1 MKQSAID
8 AAGIV
13 FGTVLGVL
21 AGSMI
26 LGFIGKAAED
36 EGIGGAVTFRAPP
49 GATPEEIAQ
58 VKAYCAGCNQAL
70 EEGAL
75 SPTGRVSTSG
85 ALRAA
90 ASRAAAEERLAGV
103 ARGEP
108 YAGQVGHVPD
118 TTWTGNPQPWA
129 WMDLSPRVNMS
140 LGGQAVGYPIG
151 YMPTEFLY
159 GP

>member
-1 MKQSAID
+1 
-8 AAGIV
+8 
-13 FGTVLGVL
+13 
-21 AGSMI
+21 
-26 LGFIGKAAED
+26 
-36 EGIGGAVTFRAPP
+36 VTFRAPP

-90 ASRAAAEERLAGV
+90 ASRVAAEERLAGV